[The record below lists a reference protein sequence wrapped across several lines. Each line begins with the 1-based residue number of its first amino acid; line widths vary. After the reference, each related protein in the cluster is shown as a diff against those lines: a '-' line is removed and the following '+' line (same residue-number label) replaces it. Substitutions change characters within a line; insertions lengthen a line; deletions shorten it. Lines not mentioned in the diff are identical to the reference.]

1 MKTDRALD
9 TTCSWE
15 GSRVPQVLISSS
27 ITSRLRTLHQG
38 CVCWLHELVLNL
50 CKSGLGYCLYG
61 DMLMWHCCLSQEAG
75 SGSGEEA
82 GSGEDEDGESAE
94 EEGSEDEGDE
104 EGDSES
110 SPEPE
115 ARVLPQRATRGNRM
129 QGVMEEED
137 EADQQFW
144 GASIGAFRPR

>member
-1 MKTDRALD
+1 M
-9 TTCSWE
+9 W
-15 GSRVPQVLISSS
+15 
-27 ITSRLRTLHQG
+27 HG
-38 CVCWLHELVLNL
+38 CV
-50 CKSGLGYCLYG
+50 
-61 DMLMWHCCLSQEAG
+61 SQEAA

-82 GSGEDEDGESAE
+82 GSGEDGEEESAE

-104 EGDSES
+104 EDSES

-115 ARVLPQRATRGNRM
+115 ARVLPKRATRGNRM

-144 GASIGAFRPR
+144 GASISF